1 MKEQLCAI
9 QTRIFSK
16 SFWQDKLPKNGTAD

>member
-1 MKEQLCAI
+1 MKEQLSAI

-16 SFWQDKLPKNGTAD
+16 NFRQDKLAKNGTAD